1 MIEITNK
8 TRGPVQ
14 LIVKTGQ
21 VAAEKRSIRN
31 FTVLNI
37 PGIGANNNVRYL
49 EDERHTKYI
58 DEAEKKGLIKTRK
71 ITKASIKGE

>member
-14 LIVKTGQ
+14 LVVRTG
-21 VAAEKRSIRN
+21 AGKGRN

-37 PGIGANNNVRYL
+37 PGIGANQNVRYL
-49 EDERHTKYI
+49 EDERHTPYI
-58 DEAEKKGLIKTRK
+58 DEAERKGFIKTRK
-71 ITKASIKGE
+71 VTKIK

>member
-14 LIVKTGQ
+14 LVVRSMSK
-21 VAAEKRSIRN
+21 EKNVGHS

-37 PGIGANNNVRYL
+37 PGIGAGKNVYLL
-49 EDERHTKYI
+49 EDERHTEYI
-58 DEAEKKGLIKTRK
+58 DRAERDGFITQKKV
-71 ITKASIKGE
+71 TK

>member
-1 MIEITNK
+1 MIEITNI

-14 LIVKTGQ
+14 LVVRTGPGTGR
-21 VAAEKRSIRN
+21 K

-37 PGIGANNNVRYL
+37 PGIGANQNVRYL

-58 DEAEKKGLIKTRK
+58 DEADRKGLIKTRRV
-71 ITKASIKGE
+71 TKASLKGE